1 MEELTSFWN
10 LYQSGMLNQKGGPPV
25 REEYREKSANRIL
38 LDEKYFRSKQGK
50 IGEIRFMLGLE
61 ETVKAVLNRSKTP
74 SSTPGYEM

>member
-1 MEELTSFWN
+1 MPEWEELMQLCEQRLSESHRDLET
-10 LYQSGMLNQKGGPPV
+10 
-25 REEYREKSANRIL
+25 